1 MRMIHR
7 LYKIGAPR
15 AGVYWQYAIVHRHL
29 LECGHPLC
37 TQVIHYEH
45 VVFGPNAMICQVT
58 NECLQ
63 PPPHKVLVSPRL
75 WLNAQRMFWRL
86 SRAVRSASVGH
97 DSPLKMMTGG
107 TI

>member
-37 TQVIHYEH
+37 PQVIHYEQVIH
-45 VVFGPNAMICQVT
+45 YDDATLESLIVAMEQDTSSTTTAPDGPHGA
-58 NECLQ
+58 
-63 PPPHKVLVSPRL
+63 
-75 WLNAQRMFWRL
+75 
-86 SRAVRSASVGH
+86 
-97 DSPLKMMTGG
+97 
-107 TI
+107 